1 MGSGCSKSIILTRSR
16 EDIEK
21 DRPVFERLEFKVISL
36 PLIKTEPL
44 EFQLPAEEPDYVV
57 FQSVK
62 AVIYFL
68 DKVTLSPAVR
78 IVAVGE
84 KTKKVLEK
92 RGYRVW
98 MMPDDSTAEG
108 IVKAFPS
115 GKGGTVLVPRSEQGR
130 KEVIEGLRR
139 LGYHVI
145 PLNVYRTAFEKH
157 RPEIV
162 ESKLAKGRFIFFA
175 SPSAVRSLFANLQEN
190 RARERLKS
198 LIVVAIGKTT
208 KRELEEMGVSVS
220 LVPSKPL
227 IEEVALEILKYWQR
241 NCLQ

>member
-21 DRPVFERLEFKVISL
+21 DKPVFEKLGFEVLSL
-36 PLIKTEPL
+36 PLVRTEPL
-44 EFQLPAEEPDYVV
+44 EFKAPELEPDYVV

-62 AVIYFL
+62 AVEYFL
-68 DKVTLSPAVR
+68 SRVALPPAVR

-84 KTKKVLEK
+84 KTKKALEK

-98 MMPDDSTAEG
+98 MVPGDSSAQG
-108 IVKAFPS
+108 IVRDFPI
-115 GKGGTVLVPRSEQGR
+115 GKGEKVLVPRSEQGR

-139 LGYHVI
+139 LGYNVI

-157 RPEIV
+157 RPETV
-162 ESKLAKGRFIFFA
+162 EATLAKGRFILFA
-175 SPSAVRSLFANLQEN
+175 SPSAVRSLFANLQED

-198 LIVVAIGKTT
+198 LVVVAIGKTT
-208 KRELEEMGVSVS
+208 KRELEEMGVSVR

-227 IEEVALEILKYWQR
+227 IEEVAREILRYWQR
-241 NCLQ
+241 NCL